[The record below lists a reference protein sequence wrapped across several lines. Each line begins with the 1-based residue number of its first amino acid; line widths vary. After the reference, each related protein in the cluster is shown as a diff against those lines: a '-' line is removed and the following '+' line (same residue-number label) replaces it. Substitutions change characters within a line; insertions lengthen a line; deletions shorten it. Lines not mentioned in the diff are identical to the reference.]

1 MIGHV
6 SLSPV
11 LVTAWADV
19 VGTKK
24 ILALLAT
31 TWALAVTLVSGAFPM
46 RFVALVTFVSFVS
59 LASVVSLCYLLH
71 QKGRFSRGA
80 SYSRNGLLLPSFNSA
95 LDA

>member
-1 MIGHV
+1 
-6 SLSPV
+6 V

-31 TWALAVTLVSGAFPM
+31 TRALAVALVSGAFPM
-46 RFVALVTFVSFVS
+46 KFVALATFVSFVS
-59 LASVVSLCYLLH
+59 LVSVVSLCDLLH
-71 QKGRFSRGA
+71 QNGRFSRDA
-80 SYSRNGLLLPSFNSA
+80 SYSRNGLLLPSFNSV